1 MKGLHIERIETPDGE
16 WWRLVFQV
24 EDPVWVLTTLGNVR
38 VAGNHAITSQP
49 KPTSSGSWAA
59 R

>member
-1 MKGLHIERIETPDGE
+1 MVKGLHIERIETPDGE

-38 VAGNHAITSQP
+38 VAGNHAITS
-49 KPTSSGSWAA
+49 
-59 R
+59 